1 LKNDMTRIPPSQPQ
15 TWARQRARVR
25 SQLDALGR
33 QALALTVEIDAATA
47 VGQPTQRHVL
57 ELDAL
62 RRRSTHLAEIG
73 AALDLQRSEG
83 QSIDHSQPGRR
94 WRPTAAE
101 PF

>member
-1 LKNDMTRIPPSQPQ
+1 MRRITPKQKQ

-33 QALALTVEIDAATA
+33 QALALAAEIEGAAA
-47 VGQPTQRHVL
+47 AGQPTQRHAL

-62 RRRSTHLAEIG
+62 CRRSTHLAELG
-73 AALDLQRSEG
+73 ANLDLQRSEWE
-83 QSIDHSQPGRR
+83 SIDHSQPGRS